1 MCVCVLEWS
10 IAILCCLDNIFVL
23 RFQQLIAG
31 LVKLQYIDYIVG
43 TLTLLNSHVPQKPSQ
58 TSLCVYLYLYLD
70 FYMHDNYIG
79 SLYIPSSCAQQ
90 SDSTCDTLPM
100 MSIYL
105 PLTLVFSYSNWT
117 IHGGNMLIR
126 PNINVSVSLRT

>member
-23 RFQQLIAG
+23 RYQQLIAD

-43 TLTLLNSHVPQKPSQ
+43 TLTLLNKVMSHKNHH
-58 TSLCVYLYLYLD
+58 LCVYLYLYLD

-79 SLYIPSSCAQQ
+79 SLYVPSSCAQQ
-90 SDSTCDTLPM
+90 SDSTCDTLSM